1 MIGAAAS
8 TLKITRV
15 VLDVMSPAQLS
26 MVDLAKKLE
35 KIDGVL
41 QIDINLSELEKN
53 VEDFR
58 VTLDGFGFNYEKI
71 KDAIK
76 DFGAVIRNIDSMIMR
91 QYVQHPDNDG
101 LPASMLVLAKHVDP
115 KTDGFDQ
122 IYHEFNETLTYI
134 RSRRRERLS
143 KQ

>member
-8 TLKITRV
+8 AMEITRI
-15 VLDVMSPAQLS
+15 VLDVMSPAQNS
-26 MVDLAKKLE
+26 IVDLAKKLE

-58 VTLDGFGFNYEKI
+58 VTLDGFGLNYEKI
-71 KDAIK
+71 RDVIK
-76 DFGAVIRNIDSMIMR
+76 DFGAVIRNIDNLTLR
-91 QYVQHPDNDG
+91 QYVHHTDNDA
-101 LPASMLVLAKHVDP
+101 LSASMLVLAKHADP
-115 KTDGFDQ
+115 KAERFDQ
-122 IYHEFNETLTYI
+122 IYHEFNDALTCI

-143 KQ
+143 K

>member
-58 VTLDGFGFNYEKI
+58 VTLDGFGLNYEKI
-71 KDAIK
+71 RETIK
-76 DFGAVIRNIDSMIMR
+76 DFGAVIRNIDSMTLR
-91 QYVQHPDNDG
+91 QYVQHTDNDG
-101 LPASMLVLAKHVDP
+101 LSASMLVLAKHVDP
-115 KTDGFDQ
+115 KTDRFDQ
-122 IYHEFNETLTYI
+122 IYHEFNEALTYI

-143 KQ
+143 K

>member
-8 TLKITRV
+8 AMEITRI
-15 VLDVMSPAQLS
+15 VLDVMSPAQNS

-58 VTLDGFGFNYEKI
+58 VTLDGFGLNYEKI
-71 KDAIK
+71 GDTIK
-76 DFGAVIRNIDSMIMR
+76 DFGAVIRNIDNMTLR
-91 QYVQHPDNDG
+91 EYVQHTGNDG
-101 LPASMLVLAKHVDP
+101 LSASMLVLAKHVDP
-115 KTDGFDQ
+115 KTDSFDQ
-122 IYHEFNETLTYI
+122 IYHEFNEALTCI
-134 RSRRRERLS
+134 RSRRRGRLS
-143 KQ
+143 K

>member
-1 MIGAAAS
+1 MIGAAAT
-8 TLKITRV
+8 TLKITRI

-26 MVDLAKKLE
+26 MVDLANKLE

-58 VTLDGFGFNYEKI
+58 VTLDGFGLNYEKI
-71 KDAIK
+71 KDTIK
-76 DFGAVIRNIDSMIMR
+76 DFGAVIRNIDSMTLR
-91 QYVQHPDNDG
+91 QYVQHADNDG
-101 LPASMLVLAKHVDP
+101 LSASILVLAKHVDS
-115 KTDGFDQ
+115 KVDKLDQ
-122 IYHEFNETLTYI
+122 IYHEFNEALTHI
-134 RSRRRERLS
+134 RSIRRDGLS